1 MPLLVSVTRVSHIP
15 VGAELEKFHAAHER
29 VFGGSVGKMTFL
41 RDPQDG
47 NQAAVVG
54 EVHDLEKMRAISRTP
69 EGDALMRKF
78 GFVEQLSYF
87 LEEA

>member
-1 MPLLVSVTRVSHIP
+1 MTLLVSVTRVSHIP
-15 VGAELEKFHAAHER
+15 AGEELEEFHTAHER
-29 VFGGSVGKMTFL
+29 VFGDCAGRLTFL
-41 RDPQDG
+41 RDPHDA

-69 EGDALMRKF
+69 EGDAMMRKF

-87 LEEA
+87 LEDA

>member
-1 MPLLVSVTRVSHIP
+1 MTMLVSVCRVSHIP
-15 VGAELEKFHAAHER
+15 VGAELEDFHAAHKE
-29 VFGGSVGKMTFL
+29 VFGDAVGKMTFL
-41 RDPQDG
+41 RDPQDA

-54 EVHDLEKMRAISRTP
+54 QVHDLEKMRELSRTP
-69 EGDALMRKF
+69 TGDAMMRKF

>member
-1 MPLLVSVTRVSHIP
+1 MALLVSVTRVSHIP
-15 VGAELEKFHAAHER
+15 VGPELEEFHAAHKEL
-29 VFGGSVGKMTFL
+29 FGDAAGKLIFL
-41 RDPQDG
+41 RDPNDA

-69 EGDALMRKF
+69 EGDAMMRKF

-87 LEEA
+87 LEDD

>member
-1 MPLLVSVTRVSHIP
+1 MTLLVSIARVSHIP
-15 VGAELEKFHAAHER
+15 VGSELEDFHAAHKEI
-29 VFGGSVGKMTFL
+29 FGEAVGKMKIL
-41 RDPQDG
+41 RDPQDA

-54 EVHDLEKMRAISRTP
+54 EVHDLEKMRAISRAP
-69 EGDALMRKF
+69 EGDAMMRKF